1 MPTSLLDSLNEQQ
14 LEIATA
20 DPCDMFVVAGAGTGK
35 TKVLI
40 SRVAYLVSTQ
50 ECKPWQILAVTFT
63 NKAAE
68 EMRTRLTLALGWDDD
83 DVKSLV
89 VTTFHGLCNKI
100 LHRHAIEAGLPS
112 EFSIITTSDQKTLLK
127 RIYTQYGIKNNES
140 YGDLKDGEVDLRTV
154 LNRINQ
160 DKQKDISPAIDP
172 KVLKAVRA
180 SLADNWESYS
190 SEELYQI
197 LFACYCQECE
207 TSSVLDFNDLLNR
220 TKKLLLENSS
230 IRQYYTRRFKYI
242 FIDEFQD
249 TNTIQYQIV
258 MLIKNQYNHLM
269 VVGDDDQGI
278 YAWRGAD
285 IANLQRIE
293 RDLPNIN
300 KHELTINY
308 RSTQNILNF
317 ANAIIAYNSDR
328 IIEKFLTAPDI
339 YKELSKADLQLL
351 LSLPKDKVIEAIKFV
366 CSDETG
372 SVKSA
377 AHGAIVDDSFNAG
390 SELLSDDVE
399 ELGASSGITF
409 RVEPYSADY
418 FKQLESVD
426 GYHGALEQM
435 TPSMRKMVIEALI
448 FNHTI
453 SDNKVKN
460 RIKHTWQLQQKD
472 TPLVNIVRCSSDAAF
487 VSRVL
492 EILQAKGYEYKDV
505 AVLYRNN
512 SLSSPIESMLLNSH
526 IPYQIYGGTK
536 FYERSEIVLVLC
548 YLRLMVNPKDDIA
561 FEQVLNVPRRGMG
574 EAYLQKIKLYA
585 RTCGLSCYEAL
596 SMAFRSGDRSTTNAF
611 KKAIPFYELIES
623 LKKKM
628 YTTKLPDLIKLVISE
643 SGLDEYFMSLDTKEH
658 SARFGVSRMD
668 NIEQLIINAEALQE
682 KPTSNLNELALR
694 IEDALIGDDGTEIS
708 SYEAFLQSIRDDD
721 DAEPAPAVAAI
732 YTEVSESRDSQDES
746 NESVSGLTAIAES
759 EGLLSK
765 AQKSPVKAVKAT
777 KEPFMNMDGHNKDHD
792 GDAKES
798 ADHAQVLRE
807 QSKIVLDDG
816 TEISQFDLLLNFIS
830 GVALI
835 SSAESNEKGQ
845 NGVVD
850 DNSVKLMTI
859 HSAKGLEF
867 KAVICVG
874 FEENILPSRLN
885 KNIEEERRL
894 AYVAVTRAKQELFV
908 GYCLQRSSY
917 GYPAEKVHISRF
929 IEEAVGLLKD
939 MGTKPYAIKKVN

>member
-426 GYHGALEQM
+426 GYHDALEQM

-472 TPLVNIVRCSSDAAF
+472 TPVVNIVRCSSDAAF

-492 EILQAKGYEYKDV
+492 EILQAKGYEYKDI

-628 YTTKLPDLIKLVISE
+628 YSTKLPDLIKLVISE

-759 EGLLSK
+759 ERLLSK

>member
-35 TKVLI
+35 TMVLI

-68 EMRTRLTLALGWDDD
+68 EVRTRLTLALGWDDD
-83 DVKSLV
+83 DVTSLV

-207 TSSVLDFNDLLNR
+207 TSGVLDFNDLLNR

-258 MLIKNQYNHLM
+258 MLIKNHYNHLM

-317 ANAIIAYNSDR
+317 ANAIISYNSDR

-339 YKELSKADLQLL
+339 YTELSKIDLKLL
-351 LSLPKDKVIEAIKFV
+351 LSLPQDKVIEAIKGV
-366 CSDETG
+366 CSDENG
-372 SVKSA
+372 YDKDSYL
-377 AHGAIVDDSFNAG
+377 GAIGSNDLNA
-390 SELLSDDVE
+390 
-399 ELGASSGITF
+399 
-409 RVEPYSADY
+409 
-418 FKQLESVD
+418 D
-426 GYHGALEQM
+426 GYHRVLEQM
-435 TPSMRKMVIEALI
+435 TPSLRKMVIDALI

-453 SDNKVKN
+453 SDKKVQARN
-460 RIKHTWQLQQKD
+460 MIAWRLEQKGK
-472 TPLVNIVRCSSDAAF
+472 PLVNIVRCSSDAAF

-492 EILQAKGYEYKDV
+492 EILLAKGYEYKDI

-512 SLSSPIESMLLNSH
+512 SLSSPIESMLLNNH

-536 FYERSEIVLVLC
+536 FYERAEIVLVLC

-561 FEQVLNVPRRGMG
+561 FEQALNVPRRGMG
-574 EAYLQKIKLYA
+574 EAYLQKIKLFA
-585 RTCGLSCYEAL
+585 RNCGLSCYEAL
-596 SMAFRSGDRSTTNAF
+596 SMAFRSGDRSTINAF

-623 LKKKM
+623 FKKKM
-628 YTTKLPDLIKLVISE
+628 YTTKLPDLIKLVITESE
-643 SGLDEYFMSLDTKEH
+643 LDEYFISLDTKEH
-658 SARFGVSRMD
+658 SARFGVSRMA

-721 DAEPAPAVAAI
+721 EIDSAPSVAAI
-732 YTEVSESRDSQDES
+732 YTEISESDEEASDDDELVSQSTND
-746 NESVSGLTAIAES
+746 NSVP
-759 EGLLSK
+759 EGSLSK
-765 AQKSPVKAVKAT
+765 AQKSPNKAVQAT
-777 KEPFMNMDGHNKDHD
+777 QEPFMNMDIHNKAHD

-798 ADHAQVLRE
+798 ADHAQVLTE
-807 QSKIVLDDG
+807 QSMIVLDDG

-874 FEENILPSRLN
+874 FEENILPSRFN
-885 KNIEEERRL
+885 ENIEEERRL

-917 GYPAEKVHISRF
+917 GYTPEKVQASRF
-929 IEEAVGLLKD
+929 IQEAVALLKD
-939 MGTKPYAIKKVN
+939 MGTKPYAYKKVN